1 MTRGIDLNM
10 QNIEK
15 DILLKAQ
22 MGDIDAFEEIYK
34 ISSGYVYTIILK
46 VVGNKEDAEE
56 VTQDV
61 FISVYKNLK
70 RFGFRSSFKTW
81 LYRIAVNRAINMFNK
96 RKKERPRK
104 VLFDENIDYAREEND
119 TKTDIDKKH
128 DEKVLE
134 AILEELPPDQKAC
147 LVLKEIEGMKYE
159 EIAQTL
165 NINLN
170 TVRSRLKRAREKL
183 ISSVRGREAIQ

>member
-1 MTRGIDLNM
+1 
-10 QNIEK
+10 
-15 DILLKAQ
+15 